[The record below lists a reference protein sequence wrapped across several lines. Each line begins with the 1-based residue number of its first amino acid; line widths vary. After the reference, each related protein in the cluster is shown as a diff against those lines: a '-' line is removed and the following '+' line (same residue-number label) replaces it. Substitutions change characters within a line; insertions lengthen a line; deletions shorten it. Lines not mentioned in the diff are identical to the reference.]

1 MTHHQATLRDRL
13 AKVAIRSF
21 IHSFIYSSVAFFP
34 CSMGAHI
41 IKSSWHTSHE
51 LCETKSVGKETL
63 ESTHL

>member
-13 AKVAIRSF
+13 AKVAIHSF
-21 IHSFIYSSVAFFP
+21 IHSSVTFFP
-34 CSMGAHI
+34 CFMGAHI
-41 IKSSWHTSHE
+41 IKSGWHTSHE